1 MIGFVTL
8 MQALGLA
15 YAAGFNLYATV
26 AVTGLAVRYG
36 WVQGVPTTVEAFANL
51 GVIVVAVALYAI
63 EFAATLVPG
72 VINTFSGRMRARP

>member
-26 AVTGLAVRYG
+26 AVTGLAVRFG
-36 WVQGVPTTVEAFANL
+36 WVHNVPTTIEAFGNM
-51 GVIVVAVALYAI
+51 GVIVRL
-63 EFAATLVPG
+63 
-72 VINTFSGRMRARP
+72 